1 MDILGP
7 ATFSDIL
14 IAWALHEFNGRHQR
28 WLPPDVRGLPPDD
41 ARREALSVLVQG
53 RFGVILPMLAAN
65 IRECLSVRFY
75 PADIPQLFAMGA
87 VPLPTYSQ
95 NKLGEPAGPDGSAE
109 HVRGMAASEEPVR
122 GPFVMMSRVVEGPYT
137 IFDGTHRAAAWIAHV
152 NAGRAYPLEPA
163 YLVLTEWPSPAHEL
177 PAG

>member
-14 IAWALHEFNGRHQR
+14 LAWALHEFNGRHQR
-28 WLPPDVRGLPPDD
+28 WLPPDVRGLPPDE
-41 ARREALSVLVQG
+41 ARQEALSVLVQG
-53 RFGVILPMLAAN
+53 RFSVILPMLAAN

-95 NKLGEPAGPDGSAE
+95 RSWVSRLDQTALLNTCAGWP
-109 HVRGMAASEEPVR
+109 
-122 GPFVMMSRVVEGPYT
+122 
-137 IFDGTHRAAAWIAHV
+137 RA
-152 NAGRAYPLEPA
+152 R
-163 YLVLTEWPSPAHEL
+163 SPCVAL
-177 PAG
+177 S